1 MGIAPSRAG
10 PGRTVMAGAIGNA
23 LEWYD
28 FSLFGYFAPVISSQF
43 FPPADPRAALLTT
56 FGVFA
61 AGFLMRPIGAVM
73 FGHLGDRM
81 GRKWTLGLSVLL
93 MAIPTSLVGLLPTY
107 HDIGLS
113 AALLLLLVRL
123 LQGLSVGGEYV

>member
-1 MGIAPSRAG
+1 MRTAERQAG
-10 PGRTVMAGAIGNA
+10 SVRTVVAGAIGNA

-43 FPPADPRAALLTT
+43 FPPADPRAALLNT

-81 GRKWTLGLSVLL
+81 GRKWALGLSVLL
-93 MAIPTSLVGLLPTY
+93 MAVPTALVGLLPTY
-107 HDIGLS
+107 HQVGLA
-113 AALLLLLVRL
+113 AALLLPLARL
-123 LQGLSVGGEYV
+123 LP

>member
-1 MGIAPSRAG
+1 MGRLFTGNRRNERPAMSKALRR
-10 PGRTVMAGAIGNA
+10 PGRARTLTAGAIGNA

-28 FSLFGYFAPVISSQF
+28 FSLFGYFAPVMSSQF
-43 FPPADPRAALLTT
+43 FPPTDPRAALLNT

-61 AGFLMRPIGAVM
+61 AGFLMRPIGAIM

-93 MAIPTSLVGLLPTY
+93 MAVSPRVHLRPIRS
-107 HDIGLS
+107 
-113 AALLLLLVRL
+113 
-123 LQGLSVGGEYV
+123 